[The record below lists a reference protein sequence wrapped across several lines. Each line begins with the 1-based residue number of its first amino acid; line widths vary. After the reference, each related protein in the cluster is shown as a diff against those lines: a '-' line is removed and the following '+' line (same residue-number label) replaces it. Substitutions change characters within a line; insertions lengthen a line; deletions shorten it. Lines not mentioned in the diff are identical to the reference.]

1 MNAQFMIDGKPIHGH
16 ELNVSS
22 VLVMPKADLSGQS
35 SATDK
40 ADLGI
45 KPKKVTVSLSIP
57 FSQSDWLSQIVQLS
71 EERDENGAAVPYI
84 IVDMLCKALN
94 IRRVTFSD
102 SVNIFEQGQTRAW
115 DVSFTLSEYKSPAEV
130 AESRV
135 ASRGDSTV
143 GTSFANIVAQ
153 IDEVVK

>member
-1 MNAQFMIDGKPIHGH
+1 MNAQLMIDGKAIHGH

-22 VLVMPKADLSGQS
+22 VLIMPKADLSGQS

-57 FSQSDWLSQIVQLS
+57 FSKKTWLREIVQLS
-71 EERDENGAAVPYI
+71 EARDENGAALHYV
-84 IVDMLCKALN
+84 IVDLLCDALN
-94 IRRVTFSD
+94 IRQVTFSD
-102 SVNIFEQGQTRAW
+102 SVNIFEHDQTRAW

-130 AESRV
+130 AESRA
-135 ASRGDSTV
+135 ASRGDASL
-143 GTSFANIVAQ
+143 GTSFATLAAQ
-153 IDEVVK
+153 IDEVVT